1 MTGKK
6 RNSWKKESGCSP
18 TGLAQA
24 WLRRCINKYLLVA
37 VVGTYNP
44 YSIAV
49 MCLSTAVPMFVGA
62 GFKRLMAERAARKTV
77 ASAQEE

>member
-1 MTGKK
+1 
-6 RNSWKKESGCSP
+6 
-18 TGLAQA
+18 
-24 WLRRCINKYLLVA
+24 
-37 VVGTYNP
+37 VGTYNP

-62 GFKRLMAERAARKTV
+62 GFKRLMAERAARKAV